1 MINCLEVGG
10 AQQMALQV
18 FDLMEKNLDQVYL
31 ITIDGT
37 WEMPFHPHEA
47 RARQL
52 AQKAVRLSHLETSQP
67 VVKKILAA
75 PLQYLRLQ
83 RTIKKLGLDI
93 LISFEDRANIFNM
106 LVVFVSK
113 RIISIRHPMKSV
125 LVVKTRIK
133 KALIFLFFYLF
144 VRRVSMAN
152 FNSQASM
159 MEFVS
164 LFPIPKIQR
173 SVIYNFCDHERLDGM
188 KNILPKDS
196 EARKLLSQPFI
207 LACGRFKPV
216 KGFVNLIRSFQKVAQ
231 AYPDLYLIVL
241 GDGPLKP
248 ELMQLAGDL
257 DLKDRVVFPGF
268 RRNTAPWLAR
278 ARVFVLSSQSEGFPN
293 VLLEAMALK
302 TAVVSVDCTA
312 GPREIL
318 SPDTDFTRKT
328 KQVDRAPFG
337 ILTPPISDLWPA
349 SGSLLDWSEQ
359 CLADAI
365 LSLLK
370 DPDLRSRYEKNGYIR
385 SLDFSVTAQQT
396 KWLDLVD
403 SAPAGAKPGTKP
415 NSNANELLRS

>member
-18 FDLMEKNLDQVYL
+18 FDLMEKHLDQVYL

-37 WEMPFHPHEA
+37 WEMPFHPIEA

-52 AQKAVRLSHLETSQP
+52 SQKALRLSHLETNQP

-75 PLQYLRLQ
+75 PFQYIRLQ
-83 RTIKKLGLDI
+83 RAIKKLGLDV

-106 LVVFVSK
+106 LVVTVSK
-113 RIISIRHPMKSV
+113 RIVSIRHPMKSV
-125 LVVKTRIK
+125 LVVKTRVK
-133 KALIFLFFYLF
+133 KALIFLFFCLF

-152 FNSQASM
+152 FNSRASM

-164 LFPIPKIQR
+164 LFSLPKAQR
-173 SVIYNFCDHERLDGM
+173 SVIYNFCDHERLEGM
-188 KNILPKDS
+188 KNILPGDP
-196 EARKLLSQPFI
+196 EAHNLLSKPFI

-231 AYPDLYLIVL
+231 VYPDLNLILL

-257 DLKDRVVFPGF
+257 GLEDRVVFPGF

-278 ARVFVLSSQSEGFPN
+278 AQVFVLSSQSEGFPN

-328 KQVDRAPFG
+328 QQIEWAPFG
-337 ILTPPISDLWPA
+337 GLTPPISDLWPA
-349 SGSLLDWSEQ
+349 PGSPLDWSER
-359 CLADAI
+359 CLAEAI
-365 LSLLK
+365 LSLLE
-370 DPDLRSRYEKNGYIR
+370 DPGLCARYEKKGHIR
-385 SLDFSVTAQQT
+385 SLDFSVTAQKK

-403 SAPAGAKPGTKP
+403 S
-415 NSNANELLRS
+415 

>member
-1 MINCLEVGG
+1 MGPGQRIGIMINCLEVGG

-37 WEMPFHPHEA
+37 WEMPLHPHEA

-52 AQKAVRLSHLETSQP
+52 AEKAVRLSGLKTSQP

-75 PLQYLRLQ
+75 PFQYLRLQ
-83 RTIKKLGLDI
+83 QYIKKMGLDV

-106 LVVFVSK
+106 LVFTVSR
-113 RIISIRHPMKSV
+113 RIVSIRHPMKSV
-125 LVVKTRIK
+125 LVVKTRVK
-133 KALIFLFFYLF
+133 KALISLFFFLF

-152 FNSQASM
+152 FNSRASM

-164 LFPIPKIQR
+164 LFPIPKTHR

-188 KNILPKDS
+188 RNILPEDN
-196 EARKLLSQPFI
+196 EARKLLSQRFV

-216 KGFVNLIRSFQKVAQ
+216 KGFVNLIRSFQKVAR

-257 DLKDRVVFPGF
+257 GLKDRIVFPGF

-318 SPDTDFTRKT
+318 SPGTDFTRKT
-328 KQVDRAPFG
+328 EQIDWAPFG
-337 ILTPPISDLWPA
+337 VLTPPMRDLRPA
-349 SGSLLDWSEQ
+349 SGSSMDWSEH

-365 LSLLK
+365 LSLLE
-370 DPDLRSRYEKNGYIR
+370 DPGLRARYEKKGYIR
-385 SLDFSVTAQQT
+385 SLDFSLSAQQK
-396 KWLDLVD
+396 KWLDLV
-403 SAPAGAKPGTKP
+403 
-415 NSNANELLRS
+415 NS